1 MANIALKAEKRI
13 DKEIKKNAAAKLG
26 REGYIPAVIYG
37 LEKKPES
44 IKVERKE
51 LIRLLKGHNI
61 SSIIFDVSLDGK
73 GKDSDA
79 VIIKEYQR
87 DPISSELSHLD
98 FLRIQMKKEIE
109 TSVPISIL
117 NSDIAVGIK
126 DMGGVLQHG
135 LRELHISCLPSD
147 IPEHI
152 DYDIGDLEMNGIVRV
167 ENIEIDGKVRILNE
181 PSEVIVSIIPPT
193 ELKEEEPA
201 AGEAGAEEMEEP
213 ELVGREKPAEEA
225 AGGEAEGHQEKA
237 REE

>member
-1 MANIALKAEKRI
+1 MLPLNWAGKAS
-13 DKEIKKNAAAKLG
+13 
-26 REGYIPAVIYG
+26 Y
-37 LEKKPES
+37 
-44 IKVERKE
+44 
-51 LIRLLKGHNI
+51 RL
-61 SSIIFDVSLDGK
+61 DVSLDGK
-73 GKDSDA
+73 GKDKDS

-87 DPISSELSHLD
+87 DPISNELRHLD
-98 FLRIQMKKEIE
+98 FLRIEMKKEIE

-135 LRELHISCLPSD
+135 LRELDISCLPSD

-152 DYDIGDLEMNGIVRV
+152 DYDIKDLEMNVIIRV
-167 ENIEIDGKVRILNE
+167 ENIEVGDKVRILNE

-201 AGEAGAEEMEEP
+201 AGEAGEEEMEEP
-213 ELVGREKPAEEA
+213 ELVGREKPGEED
-225 AGGEAEGHQEKA
+225 AGGEAQGQQKKG